1 MLYNFV
7 TCIGDIAFF
16 MLDPLHLPTAT
27 FNPAML
33 SPKPFCVMQWSHSSP
48 IAFVNQRLLALELV
62 PLLFLQSPRPDVL
75 VQPCLK

>member
-33 SPKPFCVMQWSHSSP
+33 SQKPFVRHAMVTLVTYRFCKP
-48 IAFVNQRLLALELV
+48 AFTG
-62 PLLFLQSPRPDVL
+62 S
-75 VQPCLK
+75 